1 MPAFAGIERHAHSW
15 LIKGWE
21 EAGVG
26 IEPEDQV
33 IAEDARHSLAIEAT
47 ANTQHRL
54 PRRETPRLGLGR
66 PTQQRGDGD
75 VEAELAAE

>member
-1 MPAFAGIERHAHSW
+1 VPAFVGIERHAHSW
-15 LIKGWE
+15 LMKGWE
-21 EAGVG
+21 EAGAG
-26 IEPEDQV
+26 IEWEDQV
-33 IAEDARHSLAIEAT
+33 IAEDTHRLLAIEAT

-54 PRRETPRLGLGR
+54 PRRETPRLGLDR